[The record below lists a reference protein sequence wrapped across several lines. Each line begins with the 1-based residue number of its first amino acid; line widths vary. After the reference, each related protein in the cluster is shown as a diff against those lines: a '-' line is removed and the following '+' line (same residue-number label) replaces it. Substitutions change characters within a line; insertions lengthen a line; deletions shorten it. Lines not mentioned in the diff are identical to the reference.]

1 MPEEIALIENLK
13 NQNYVKTVLKSIEN
27 LAYEFAKLDIL
38 KKELPFE
45 KDDLNLKVS
54 RKLIRTLEQFEPLKI
69 IKKIA

>member
-1 MPEEIALIENLK
+1 M
-13 NQNYVKTVLKSIEN
+13 LKSIEN